1 MSVSPG
7 VQGSPWR
14 YRQLIVWVMLCQDE
28 HSIFLLGKKTT
39 VSDILKLRV
48 DCPGIRSAYRAIA
61 NKKKS

>member
-1 MSVSPG
+1 
-7 VQGSPWR
+7 
-14 YRQLIVWVMLCQDE
+14 CQDE

-61 NKKKS
+61 NKKKSICNALNYRYYFDSLYFSILL